1 MWSANVGETS
11 IGSVGQHLRLC
22 MLLCLANKISGCLI
36 LGHVISETS
45 WHGLLKRW
53 PWSFGSDRQS
63 LHIQCPQIV
72 SSVAL
77 AAAFFLGGFP
87 VTQQLSANP
96 FNFGE
101 LSTTYQGYANRDI
114 RVLKIVWNIER
125 MGDEETAAIT
135 NGKRAKNSVCL
146 TPSGSPWQHHTESLR
161 IAAWDNDPWIKQNQ
175 TFSVSDWFQGWL
187 SNCQVQGVLMFFP
200 NPTLYPK
207 SRAAKNVP
215 ASGLP
220 LPSDLPLSAQAM
232 GCCQKLFF
240 AITCNNN
247 RYQ

>member
-1 MWSANVGETS
+1 MSHPWTCHFGDIMTWFVETLTLEFRFRQAIS
-11 IGSVGQHLRLC
+11 THPMSTDSFIRGTGGS
-22 MLLCLANKISGCLI
+22 
-36 LGHVISETS
+36 
-45 WHGLLKRW
+45 
-53 PWSFGSDRQS
+53 
-63 LHIQCPQIV
+63 
-72 SSVAL
+72 
-77 AAAFFLGGFP
+77 FFLGGFP

-114 RVLKIVWNIER
+114 RVLKTVWNIER